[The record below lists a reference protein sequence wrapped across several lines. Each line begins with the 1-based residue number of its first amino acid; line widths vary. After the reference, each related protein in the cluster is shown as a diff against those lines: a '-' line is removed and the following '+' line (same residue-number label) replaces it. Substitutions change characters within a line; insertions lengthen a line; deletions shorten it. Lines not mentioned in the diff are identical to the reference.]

1 MKVCFISHTSQM
13 GGAERALLELI
24 DAIKKRGVKCYVI
37 LPRKGPIIN
46 ELKRLNV
53 TFDIIPWRLWMGKP
67 FPLWQR
73 LGKTLANLIMLSSI
87 LIARRIRKWH
97 CDLVYTNSISV
108 SVGAIAAKFARVPHV
123 WHIHEYGLEDFSF
136 VFYFGSK
143 FSLYLIDRLSNV
155 CIVNSKAVRYKYQ
168 HFINPSKLK
177 VVYQS
182 VSITSS
188 KLREKYLFLKQV
200 DRNII
205 RCVIVGRLQEGKR
218 QEDAIRAIAE
228 LRGVEIEAELIIVG
242 DGDPNYR
249 RYLREL
255 VTEMKL
261 EDCVK
266 FVGYTENPLPV
277 MQNSDV
283 VLMCSR
289 YEAFGRVTVEAMKVG
304 KPVIGARSGG
314 TMELIQDGINGFLY
328 KPGDYKNLAEK
339 IKYLH
344 KDSQLAE
351 QMGLNGYR
359 WASKRFTQ
367 DRYGEE
373 ILSILNQVV
382 NTG

>member
-1 MKVCFISHTSQM
+1 M
-13 GGAERALLELI
+13 
-24 DAIKKRGVKCYVI
+24 
-37 LPRKGPIIN
+37 
-46 ELKRLNV
+46 
-53 TFDIIPWRLWMGKP
+53 
-67 FPLWQR
+67 
-73 LGKTLANLIMLSSI
+73 
-87 LIARRIRKWH
+87 
-97 CDLVYTNSISV
+97 
-108 SVGAIAAKFARVPHV
+108 
-123 WHIHEYGLEDFSF
+123 
-136 VFYFGSK
+136 
-143 FSLYLIDRLSNV
+143 
-155 CIVNSKAVRYKYQ
+155 
-168 HFINPSKLK
+168 
-177 VVYQS
+177 
-182 VSITSS
+182 
-188 KLREKYLFLKQV
+188 
-200 DRNII
+200 
-205 RCVIVGRLQEGKR
+205 QEGKR

-373 ILSILNQVV
+373 VLSILNQVV

>member
-24 DAIKKRGVKCYVI
+24 GAIKKRGVKCYVI

-53 TFDIIPWRLWMGKP
+53 KFDIIPWRLWMGKP

-87 LIARRIRKWH
+87 LIARKIRKWH
-97 CDLVYTNSISV
+97 CDLVYTNSITV
-108 SVGAIAAKFARVPHV
+108 CVGAFAAKMLRLPHI
-123 WHIHEYGLEDFSF
+123 WHIHEVGFGKHGME
-136 VFYFGSK
+136 FYFGTQLSLWVVNT
-143 FSLYLIDRLSNV
+143 FSNI
-155 CIVNSKAVRYKYQ
+155 CIVNSKYVERKYKPY
-168 HFINPSKLK
+168 ITPSKFNII
-177 VVYQS
+177 YQS
-182 VSITSS
+182 VTAHNFNIENILPIENA
-188 KLREKYLFLKQV
+188 KEKF
-200 DRNII
+200 
-205 RCVIVGRLQEGKR
+205 RCVIVGHLHEAKGQKE
-218 QEDAIRAIAE
+218 AIRSIAE
-228 LRGVEIEAELIIVG
+228 LRDTGIVTELIIVG
-242 DGDPNYR
+242 DGDPIYR
-249 RYLREL
+249 MHLHEL
-255 VTEMKL
+255 VAEMKL
-261 EDCVK
+261 EDRVK
-266 FVGYTENPLPV
+266 FAGYAENPLPV

-339 IKYLH
+339 IKYFH

-373 ILSILNQVV
+373 VLSILNQVV
-382 NTG
+382 NTK